1 MTNQIERGCGN
12 KYKIDNRKNQ
22 ERKHVQVNQSLRKGS
37 SYQVPANYIEQGT
50 IGQAEAAGYF
60 AVYISIFQN
69 DKKKKFGREMTEQN
83 DKQDIDILFEF
94 IL

>member
-37 SYQVPANYIEQGT
+37 SYQVPANDIEQGS
-50 IGQAEAAGYF
+50 IGQTEATGYF
-60 AVYISIFQN
+60 AIYVSIFQN
-69 DKKKKFGREMTEQN
+69 NKKKEFGREMAEEN
-83 DKQDIDILFEF
+83 DQQDIDILFEF